1 MKYLSMLVLA
11 VLICTPVSAQRN
23 HEGKRVSQ
31 KTQVERTVKCEKAC
45 KCVCHRSG
53 RKTDRKHTDRK
64 RGDRKRGDRK
74 RGDRKRGD
82 RKGQRVRGRRFDSKN
97 SWEKSDLQ
105 KSKKVRAR
113 IAQVRKKLEHG
124 KK

>member
-74 RGDRKRGD
+74 RGDRK
-82 RKGQRVRGRRFDSKN
+82 GQRVRGRRFDSKN

-124 KK
+124 KE